1 MRLRYYAAM
10 RAGIV
15 VIGGNIMGAMAANEL
30 ARRADP
36 LRDPVVLLEAGA
48 LEARAPATATIVE
61 GGFDPSDP
69 VRPALID
76 GARHLLQ
83 FETNVGRGIGLGWP
97 GLVELGEAPCPA
109 GATDS
114 ASAVDSTAAKAPSD
128 ADEAAWQDPKAL
140 YQIARELQL
149 DSVERGRWSPKK
161 ALFQAERLH
170 AEVLGLGR
178 TRGVVTRPGTTVQA
192 VRLTAEGVEI
202 DTQRGDVT
210 YTWHARQVLFT
221 DAAECARFL
230 PALAANL
237 ERTTHTEAAFHSPRF
252 ATGAVPLGTIRESVQ
267 NLHEIASTA
276 TNPDPFH
283 AFFSGDE
290 ELEYPHPAIETES
303 LRVYPNPIDGE
314 VLASMPNGA
323 PDADALAQLSP
334 LFRELTPTRTRT
346 LDVVATRDGVPL
358 VGSVPFAHLQASQID
373 VQVDVRSANLD
384 APAANLDA
392 RSANLDARV
401 YVAIGLGYR
410 AAQIAAGL
418 APGVANLMHDEAV
431 VAFDVERLAPT
442 RFL

>member
-1 MRLRYYAAM
+1 MAGM

-48 LEARAPATATIVE
+48 LEERAPATATIVE

-83 FETNVGRGIGLGWP
+83 FEANVGRGIGLGWP
-97 GLVELGEAPCPA
+97 GLVELGDAPDPNEE
-109 GATDS
+109 T
-114 ASAVDSTAAKAPSD
+114 
-128 ADEAAWQDPKAL
+128 AWQDPKAL

-149 DSVERGRWSPKK
+149 DSVERGRWSPKR

-192 VRLTAEGVEI
+192 VRLTADGVEI
-202 DTQRGDVT
+202 DTLRGDVT

-252 ATGAVPLGTIRESVQ
+252 ATGAVPLGTIQGSVQ

-276 TNPDPFH
+276 THPDPFH

-290 ELEYPHPAIETES
+290 ELEYPHPAIEIEGM
-303 LRVYPNPIDGE
+303 RVYPNPIDGE
-314 VLASMPNGA
+314 VLASMPHGA
-323 PDADALAQLSP
+323 PDVDALAQLSP

-346 LDVVATRDGVPL
+346 LEVVATSDGVPL
-358 VGSVPFAHLQASQID
+358 VGSVPLAHLQASLID
-373 VQVDVRSANLD
+373 VQVDATD
-384 APAANLDA
+384 ADPAQLDA

-418 APGVANLMHDEAV
+418 APGVVNLMHAEAV

-442 RFL
+442 RLL